1 MRATWAILAGL
12 IVACSHAAL
21 VQPARLTRARAV
33 PQRANAVTM
42 LAPLPPHEAAIALS
56 TSLPSSLLLSD
67 VASTLEGLNS
77 LDKNPLI
84 LLVPIGAGTVVA
96 GIIIYIL
103 VKSAGAHR
111 LDSSDRTLAL
121 PLLTPADVGC
131 FAPPVAQAELCAR
144 SLFAMHR
151 CALREKRACRSHIR
165 CLQGRILALLANVD
179 VLLAA
184 ALLDLVCS
192 LARVFEPV
200 RGGER
205 AGPTRGRCANF

>member
-42 LAPLPPHEAAIALS
+42 LAPLPPHEAAAVALS

-111 LDSSDRTLAL
+111 LDSLDCTLPL

-131 FAPPVAQAELCAR
+131 FAPPLLR
-144 SLFAMHR
+144 LS
-151 CALREKRACRSHIR
+151 CALARFSRCIDVHSGRS
-165 CLQGRILALLANVD
+165 GP
-179 VLLAA
+179 AA
-184 ALLDLVCS
+184 RTCDAS
-192 LARVFEPV
+192 K
-200 RGGER
+200 GEFS
-205 AGPTRGRCANF
+205 PCWQT

>member
-1 MRATWAILAGL
+1 
-12 IVACSHAAL
+12 
-21 VQPARLTRARAV
+21 
-33 PQRANAVTM
+33 M
-42 LAPLPPHEAAIALS
+42 LAPLPPHEAAAVALS

-111 LDSSDRTLAL
+111 LDSSDRTLPL

-131 FAPPVAQAELCAR
+131 FAPPLLRLSVR
-144 SLFAMHR
+144 SLAFRDASMCTPGEAGLPLAHAMPPR
-151 CALREKRACRSHIR
+151 ANSRPAGKRI
-165 CLQGRILALLANVD
+165 D

-184 ALLDLVCS
+184 ALLYLVCS

>member
-21 VQPARLTRARAV
+21 VQSALLTRARAV

-42 LAPLPPHEAAIALS
+42 LAPLPPHEAAAVALS

-111 LDSSDRTLAL
+111 LDSSDRTLPL

-131 FAPPVAQAELCAR
+131 FAPPLLRLSVR
-144 SLFAMHR
+144 SLAFRDASMCTPGEAGLPLAHTMPPR
-151 CALREKRACRSHIR
+151 ANSRPAGKRRRSLGCRASR
-165 CLQGRILALLANVD
+165 SCV
-179 VLLAA
+179 
-184 ALLDLVCS
+184 
-192 LARVFEPV
+192 
-200 RGGER
+200 
-205 AGPTRGRCANF
+205 